1 MKIIEDNL
9 NTVLEQSKIS
19 KGKGKHFTKI
29 KVFQQEIEDGKTCGT
44 KVMIGLL
51 NGQSGYNKLKE
62 LGYNIDYTQ
71 TNKQFNVNTLQTKD
85 LHTICMN
92 ISW

>member
-1 MKIIEDNL
+1 
-9 NTVLEQSKIS
+9 
-19 KGKGKHFTKI
+19 
-29 KVFQQEIEDGKTCGT
+29 
-44 KVMIGLL
+44 MIGLL